1 MLRRKVAVIQLSSV
15 SAYTVIFQVKTR
27 RGTEAGI
34 MPSALKELME
44 DPEIQLVSLAC
55 NYFFYD
61 EESRL

>member
-1 MLRRKVAVIQLSSV
+1 
-15 SAYTVIFQVKTR
+15 
-27 RGTEAGI
+27 

>member
-15 SAYTVIFQVKTR
+15 TGYTVIFQMKTR
-27 RGTEAGI
+27 RGNEAGI
-34 MPSALKELME
+34 MPSALIELME